1 VAEQVSLYFETSL
14 PQVTR
19 QAYERQAVDRFM
31 SIIVLGSINSD
42 LTATISRLPHA
53 GETLLSSDFK
63 ISPGGKGANQAV
75 AARRVGAVVAMIGAV
90 GRDSF
95 ADAALRFLRADGVD
109 LSGVR
114 QVEDA
119 TTGVALI
126 EVDEQGENAI
136 VVVSGANFKIGERE
150 LQRLETVLSSSDT
163 LVLQFEIPMDS
174 VQKAIAVARDKGATV
189 LLDPAPMPTSV
200 PADIFAVDVFMPNQG
215 EAEAILGRRITDVDQ
230 ARAAAL
236 ELEQR
241 GAQTAIVKLGA
252 QGVVWATAGETFFE
266 PAHRVQ
272 AIDAT
277 GAGDAFAGAL
287 AAFLLSGQA
296 MAEAI
301 KEANTYA
308 ALSTTRQ
315 GAQESFPY
323 REQ

>member
-1 VAEQVSLYFETSL
+1 
-14 PQVTR
+14 
-19 QAYERQAVDRFM
+19 M

-42 LTATISRLPHA
+42 LTATVPRLPHA
-53 GETLLSSDFK
+53 GETLLSSGFK

-75 AARRVGAVVAMIGAV
+75 AARRMGASVAMIGAI

-95 ADAALRFLRADGVD
+95 ADVALRFLRADGID

-114 QVEDA
+114 QIEEA

-126 EVDEQGENAI
+126 EVDEQGENTI
-136 VVVSGANFKIGERE
+136 VVVSGANFKVGEQE
-150 LQRLETVLSSSDT
+150 LRRLEKVLTSSDI
-163 LVLQFEIPMDS
+163 LVLQLEIPLEI
-174 VQKAIAVARDKGATV
+174 VRKAVAVAKAKGASV
-189 LLDPAPMPTSV
+189 LLDPAPVPPKM
-200 PADIFAVDVFMPNQG
+200 PADLFAVDVFMPNRV
-215 EAEAILGRRITDVDQ
+215 EAEAILGRRIADVAQ
-230 ARAAAL
+230 ARTAAI
-236 ELEQR
+236 ELQRR
-241 GAQTAIVKLGA
+241 GAQAAIVKLGA

-287 AAFLLSGQA
+287 AASLQSGQP

-301 KEANTYA
+301 KQANKYA

-315 GAQESFPY
+315 GAQESFPSVNTGFLNGT
-323 REQ
+323 EGI

>member
-1 VAEQVSLYFETSL
+1 
-14 PQVTR
+14 
-19 QAYERQAVDRFM
+19 M

-42 LTATISRLPHA
+42 LTATVSRLPHA

-75 AARRVGAVVAMIGAV
+75 AARRVGAAVAMIGAV

-95 ADAALRFLRADGVD
+95 ADAALRFLRADGIDV
-109 LSGVR
+109 SGVR

-126 EVDEQGENAI
+126 EVDEQGENTI
-136 VVVSGANFKIGERE
+136 VVASGANFKIGEWE

-174 VQKAIAVARDKGATV
+174 VQKAIAVAKDKGATI

-200 PADIFAVDVFMPNQG
+200 PAEVFAVDVFMPNQG

-252 QGVVWATAGETFFE
+252 QGVVWATGGETFFE
-266 PAHRVQ
+266 PVHRVQ